1 MFDHVGLLFNR
12 PPGAAGCLPRCAAA
26 ATDTASRRS
35 ATFTFKKVA
44 NGKLVRR
51 NSWTSHRLHQKSKKH
66 KRKDHTEQPVSKADR
81 KTVRRA
87 LVK

>member
-1 MFDHVGLLFNR
+1 MKGLAKR
-12 PPGAAGCLPRCAAA
+12 VRI
-26 ATDTASRRS
+26 TR
-35 ATFTFKKVA
+35 

-66 KRKDHTEQPVSKADR
+66 KRIDHTEVKVAKADR

-87 LVK
+87 LGK